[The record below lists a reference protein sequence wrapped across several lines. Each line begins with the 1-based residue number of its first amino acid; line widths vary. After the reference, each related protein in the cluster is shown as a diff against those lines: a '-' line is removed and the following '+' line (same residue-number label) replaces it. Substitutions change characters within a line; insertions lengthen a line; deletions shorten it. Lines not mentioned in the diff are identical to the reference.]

1 VPSPDPQRLS
11 VPKAFVILAAGLS
24 PSRELAA
31 SILQFVRDRTSPF
44 KRIRRIE
51 FADLPKT
58 VSGKIRRVDLR
69 KAEGA
74 RDLGVGVRN
83 ACEYWEEDV

>member
-1 VPSPDPQRLS
+1 V
-11 VPKAFVILAAGLS
+11 
-24 PSRELAA
+24 RE
-31 SILQFVRDRTSPF
+31 RTSPF

-69 KAEGA
+69 KAEVA
-74 RDLGVGVRN
+74 RDLAAGARN
-83 ACEYWEEDV
+83 ACEYWEEDL